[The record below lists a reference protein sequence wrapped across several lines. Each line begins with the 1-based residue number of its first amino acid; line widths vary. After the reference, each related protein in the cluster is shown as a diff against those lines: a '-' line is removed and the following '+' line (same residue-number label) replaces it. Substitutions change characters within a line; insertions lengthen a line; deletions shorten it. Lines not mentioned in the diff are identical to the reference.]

1 MVFEIREI
9 DLWWWARCG
18 LRPTADKRPPWQH
31 HFVLK
36 PTGEIQ
42 TNCFLLGVEDEDNG
56 ARKSCFQFMEVK
68 MCEWEVVE
76 N

>member
-9 DLWWWARCG
+9 EIWWWGRCG
-18 LRPTADKRPPWQH
+18 LRPTADSAHLGNTTSLLNPPEK
-31 HFVLK
+31 FK
-36 PTGEIQ
+36 PIASGI
-42 TNCFLLGVEDEDNG
+42 EDEDNG
-56 ARKSCFQFMEVK
+56 ARKSYFQFMEVE